1 MSSLLFGA
9 GERLY
14 PLIHTTHPTL
24 AGKITGML
32 LEIDNS
38 ELLLLLESPD
48 SLHSK
53 VRRHQT
59 HHIPKGKLPAAA
71 RKGDRG
77 AQEEWEEKELL
88 VWGVSSEK

>member
-14 PLIHTTHPTL
+14 PLIHVMHPSL

-48 SLHSK
+48 SLHAK
-53 VRRHQT
+53 VGGTRSQT
-59 HHIPKGKLPAAA
+59 IPLQRAEYLLLQGEVST
-71 RKGDRG
+71 
-77 AQEEWEEKELL
+77 AQDMDHCGE
-88 VWGVSSEK
+88 SR

>member
-1 MSSLLFGA
+1 MLMSLLVFGA

-14 PLIHTTHPTL
+14 PLIHVMHPAL

-48 SLHSK
+48 SLRAKVGGTRCPNRSISK
-53 VRRHQT
+53 GLIT
-59 HHIPKGKLPAAA
+59 CCC
-71 RKGDRG
+71 
-77 AQEEWEEKELL
+77 KE
-88 VWGVSSEK
+88 S